1 MGRVTSVTSWSRPKL
16 LRKLKMA
23 AAQSKWQKSLRQSM
37 DPVQKLKD
45 SKVDKRRTERL
56 RSIAGDE
63 DVFDENVLV
72 LKKNQPERG
81 RRRERLSTR
90 DSVSESVQEKVEPQ
104 SPRKVEI
111 SQSFLRPIP
120 QLSFLKTSQDVPSK
134 EAKSPIPL
142 PDGVFNIDPIDD
154 NSHPYGQVISNYKL
168 NQDLESTKNLKK
180 VPLSS
185 RMADGRKKLL
195 DWLLSIAHHFNC
207 SQETLYFAIDI
218 FDRYLAL
225 PGINIKIQDIQLIGI
240 TCYFMA
246 TKLDEYYQA
255 DINELANLTNGSS
268 SASNIRSMERQILS
282 SLDFKLHCGRAPMV
296 FLNRLLRA
304 AYTKR
309 SDIGYEISIL
319 AMDILVLE
327 RKFLNENSLKKA
339 AAAVMAARK
348 ILLAMDE
355 IDGHDEIWTPNL
367 KYYSTYEKNSENLED
382 MVKHIIMSVKQ
393 LLGKIHVQGDE
404 RPN

>member
-104 SPRKVEI
+104 SPKVEI

-134 EAKSPIPL
+134 EAKSP
-142 PDGVFNIDPIDD
+142 
-154 NSHPYGQVISNYKL
+154 
-168 NQDLESTKNLKK
+168 
-180 VPLSS
+180 
-185 RMADGRKKLL
+185 
-195 DWLLSIAHHFNC
+195 
-207 SQETLYFAIDI
+207 
-218 FDRYLAL
+218 
-225 PGINIKIQDIQLIGI
+225 
-240 TCYFMA
+240 
-246 TKLDEYYQA
+246 
-255 DINELANLTNGSS
+255 
-268 SASNIRSMERQILS
+268 
-282 SLDFKLHCGRAPMV
+282 
-296 FLNRLLRA
+296 
-304 AYTKR
+304 
-309 SDIGYEISIL
+309 
-319 AMDILVLE
+319 
-327 RKFLNENSLKKA
+327 
-339 AAAVMAARK
+339 
-348 ILLAMDE
+348 
-355 IDGHDEIWTPNL
+355 
-367 KYYSTYEKNSENLED
+367 
-382 MVKHIIMSVKQ
+382 
-393 LLGKIHVQGDE
+393 
-404 RPN
+404 